1 MISGVV
7 NVKFEATIR
16 LSVNNAHGQAQ
27 QIEAIL
33 DTGFSGSL
41 TLPSTTLH
49 SLGLPWRTRGSVV
62 LANGTV
68 DQCDIYT
75 ATVMWDGRWRN
86 ILVEEA
92 DTEPLVG
99 MALLRGHTLSVQ
111 IIPGGTV
118 LITALS

>member
-16 LSVNNAHGQAQ
+16 LSVSNASGQTQ

-41 TLPSTTLH
+41 TLPSATIH
-49 SLGLPWRTRGSVV
+49 SLDLPWRTRGSVV
-62 LANGTV
+62 LANGAV
-68 DQCDIYT
+68 DQCDIYA
-75 ATVMWDGRWRN
+75 ATVMWDGRLRN

-99 MALLRGHTLSVQ
+99 MALLHGYALSVQ
-111 IIPGGTV
+111 IVPRGAVTIV
-118 LITALS
+118 ALS